1 MVKYSERV
9 SKLYELILD
18 ALLRMNKLKESILV
32 IERYKSRLLSSSL
45 GTLPDLLDF
54 DQVESLINDERF
66 NCVLYYHFN
75 ESDSSLNCWVLK
87 PNRGIVKFEKLEA
100 FDSKLLSSQDLE
112 ALYDV
117 FIRPI
122 ESELDD
128 RSMLWLV
135 YDERMFKLPFHML
148 HPEGTSNLR
157 LYERFELN
165 CVYSLKYLARSVYS
179 NQIYTRRRITESGAT
194 FLPMKVV
201 SSEEEMKKLLDRFG
215 AKSHRLQNEQF
226 DLLLLL
232 VNPEHKGSLLDQ
244 DIDKNLIFNV
254 YFIRCKVSKRF
265 GKYTN

>member
-66 NCVLYYHFN
+66 NCVIYYHFN

-87 PNRGIVKFEKLEA
+87 PNRGIVKFEKLDA

-117 FIRPI
+117 FMRPI
-122 ESELDD
+122 ESELDE

-148 HPEGTSNLR
+148 HPKGTSNRR

-232 VNPEHKGSLLDQ
+232 VNPEHKGSYLDT
-244 DIDKNLIFNV
+244 DID
-254 YFIRCKVSKRF
+254 
-265 GKYTN
+265 